1 MIVELQV
8 LPFPPGTDAVRY
20 AHVEAA
26 IAVIQAS
33 GFSYEVGPLGT
44 SVEGEPDQLWPLIR
58 AVHEATLIS
67 GADGVVSIIKVE
79 QARHGRPQSTMASLT
94 DKFRP

>member
-8 LPFPPGTDAVRY
+8 LPSPSGTDTDRY

-33 GFSYEVGPLGT
+33 GLAYEVGPLGT
-44 SVEGEPDQLWPLIR
+44 SIEGEPDVVWAVARR
-58 AVHEATLIS
+58 AHEATLAA
-67 GADGVVSIIKVE
+67 GAASVVSVLKLAE
-79 QARHGRPQSTMASLT
+79 QREPAEAPTMTSLT
-94 DKFRP
+94 GKFRS

>member
-67 GADGVVSIIKVE
+67 GADGGVPHSQIGNVGSHPAF
-79 QARHGRPQSTMASLT
+79 ARAGGRA
-94 DKFRP
+94 

>member
-8 LPFPPGTDAVRY
+8 LPFPPGTDTVRY

-33 GFSYEVGPLGT
+33 GFPYEVGPLGT

-79 QARHGRPQSTMASLT
+79 QARQERPQSTMASLT
-94 DKFRP
+94 NKFRP